1 MRNRPKKS
9 LGQHFL
15 TDKNMIAKIL
25 KTIHAKKN
33 EHLLEIGPGE
43 GALTHELIKSG
54 CRLTSLELDTEL
66 AKMWKMKSIEY
77 ENFKCVEGNAIE
89 LDWLPYLPIDK
100 CVGNIPY
107 NISRPLMY
115 KVFQYRHDI
124 SEAVFMVQKEFAEKL
139 TASPGD
145 NAYGILS
152 VLAACFAD
160 VELLFSIPPTVFFP
174 PPKVMSA
181 CVRLKFNKTDIN
193 DRFFIEIVQTAF
205 NQRRKTLRN
214 SLKKYY
220 FPELEDKFDWG
231 KRAEEIN
238 PQDYIKLTEHL
249 TQSHK
254 FQ

>member
-1 MRNRPKKS
+1 MKHNRPKKS

-25 KTIHAKKN
+25 RAIDAKPGMS
-33 EHLLEIGPGE
+33 LLEIGPGE
-43 GALTHELIKSG
+43 GALTHDLIKSG

-66 AKMWKMKSIEY
+66 SKMWKMISLDHSQ
-77 ENFKCVEGNAIE
+77 FDCVEGDATV
-89 LDWLPYLPIDK
+89 LDWAPYLPVDK

-115 KVFQYRHDI
+115 KVFSYREMI
-124 SEAVFMVQKEFAEKL
+124 GNVVFMVQKEFADKL
-139 TASPGD
+139 TASPGED
-145 NAYGILS
+145 AYGILS

-160 VELLFSIPPTVFFP
+160 VEMLFTIPPSVFYP

-181 CVRLKFNKTDIN
+181 CVKLTFKDI
-193 DRFFIEIVQTAF
+193 DLDDAFLIEIVQAAF

-220 FPELEDKFDWG
+220 TSEMEDKFDWSL
-231 KRAEEIN
+231 RAE
-238 PQDYIKLTEHL
+238 QLSVDDYIHL
-249 TQSHK
+249 VKILSDM
-254 FQ
+254 